1 MASRD
6 KYSAI
11 VLDIDGTMVGPDR
24 VVPDRLKVAA
34 MAAERAGAVVL
45 IATGR
50 MLGSTLHFA
59 RELGTKSPIIC
70 YQGALTVDS
79 DLKTELRHV
88 RLDRDI
94 AHLAIET
101 IGQFGAHVNVYVD
114 DEVYIERSSPWSE
127 GYAERMK
134 VEPTVVDS
142 LAPLAARRPT
152 LVLGVSRTRRHRV
165 GCSDSFCNRRSGK
178 RHPFAATFL

>member
-50 MLGSTLHFA
+50 MLSSTLHFA
-59 RELGTKSPIIC
+59 MELGTKSPIIC

-79 DLKTELRHV
+79 DRKTVLRHV
-88 RLDRDI
+88 RLDRDV
-94 AHLAIET
+94 ANLAIET
-101 IGQFGAHVNVYVD
+101 IDQFGAHVNVYVD

-127 GYAERMK
+127 GYAERMNL
-134 VEPTVVDS
+134 EPTVVDS

-152 LVLGVSRTRRHRV
+152 LVLGVAEPDATELV
-165 GCSDSFCNRRSGK
+165 VSDSYRSFRSGEGDA
-178 RHPFAATFL
+178 FAAAFL

>member
-1 MASRD
+1 MASRG

-24 VVPDRLKVAA
+24 VIPERLKVAA

-50 MLGSTLHFA
+50 MLSSTLHFA

-79 DLKTELRHV
+79 DRKTVLRHV

-94 AHLAIET
+94 ANLAIET
-101 IGQFGAHVNVYVD
+101 IQPIRGSRQRLCRRRGLHRAVIAVVGRLRRTNESGAHCC
-114 DEVYIERSSPWSE
+114 R
-127 GYAERMK
+127 
-134 VEPTVVDS
+134 
-142 LAPLAARRPT
+142 
-152 LVLGVSRTRRHRV
+152 
-165 GCSDSFCNRRSGK
+165 
-178 RHPFAATFL
+178 